1 MSIGAYSTGQ
11 AVFIRTDTLNFEE
24 RSISFS
30 SLEELVELCT
40 KPRPNL
46 TLEKV
51 IVYRLF
57 DGESTAVTLS
67 FIAATKGQKIPP
79 QQTSQE
85 STDKLLDAA
94 AESKSESKP
103 KSGGSGFSMYDLYD

>member
-46 TLEKV
+46 TLEKI
-51 IVYRLF
+51 IV
-57 DGESTAVTLS
+57 
-67 FIAATKGQKIPP
+67 
-79 QQTSQE
+79 
-85 STDKLLDAA
+85 
-94 AESKSESKP
+94 
-103 KSGGSGFSMYDLYD
+103 FSPV

>member
-57 DGESTAVTLS
+57 NGESTAVTLS

-79 QQTSQE
+79 QQTTQE

-94 AESKSESKP
+94 AESKPETP